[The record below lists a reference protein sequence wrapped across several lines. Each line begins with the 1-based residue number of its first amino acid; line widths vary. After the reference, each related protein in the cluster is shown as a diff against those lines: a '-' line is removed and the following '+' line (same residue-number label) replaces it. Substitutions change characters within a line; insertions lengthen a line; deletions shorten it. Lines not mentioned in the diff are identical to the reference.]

1 MNGIAAYALNR
12 LAMAGLVILVALSV
26 NFVIPRL
33 MPGDPVEQQLAAISA
48 AGGQVGDM
56 AAAAAALRERLGLD
70 RPVFVQYLA
79 YLANALRF
87 DLGVSAASY
96 PQRVAE
102 IVFSALPWTIGL
114 LGISTLAS
122 FVLGTVMGAALAW
135 PRAPLL
141 LKALA
146 LPVIAL
152 SAIPYFVLGIVL
164 LALFAIV
171 WPVMPAGG
179 GYPFGR
185 VLNADLETALG
196 ILRHGML
203 PGLSIVLASLG
214 TWAVAMRGMV
224 VGVLGEDYI
233 TLAEAKGLSQGRIF
247 LAYGIRNALLPQL
260 TQLAL
265 KLGLLVSGA
274 ILVEV
279 VFAYPGIGYRLY
291 VAIGQKDV
299 FVVQGIVLLLSV
311 SIALTMLVLDLIY
324 PLIDPRVTTRS
335 A

>member
-1 MNGIAAYALNR
+1 MSGLGAYALNR

-79 YLANALRF
+79 YLGNALRF

-114 LGISTLAS
+114 LGISTLIS

-152 SAIPYFVLGIVL
+152 SAIPYFILGIVL

-171 WPVMPAGG
+171 WPVLPAGG

-185 VLNADLETALG
+185 
-196 ILRHGML
+196 
-203 PGLSIVLASLG
+203 VLASLG

-233 TLAEAKGLSQGRIF
+233 TLAEAKGLPQGRIF

-324 PLIDPRVTTRS
+324 PLIDPRVAARS